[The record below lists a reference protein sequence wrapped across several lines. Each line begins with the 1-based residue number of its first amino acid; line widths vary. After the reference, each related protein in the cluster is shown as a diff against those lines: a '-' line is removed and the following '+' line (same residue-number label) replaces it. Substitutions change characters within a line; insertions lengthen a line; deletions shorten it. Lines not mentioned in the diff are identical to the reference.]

1 MDNLAPKE
9 IADEEMINQAFHELL
24 NDYLNTKHRKKVEI
38 ITKAFNFANQAH
50 KGIKRRSGEPYIMHP
65 IAVASIVCN
74 EIGLGSTSICA
85 ALLHDVVEDTDYTV
99 EDIENI
105 FGPKIAQIVDGLT
118 KISGGIFGD
127 RASAQAE
134 NFKKLLLTMSSDIRV
149 ITKAFNFA
157 NQAHKGIKRRS
168 GEPYIMHPIA
178 VASIVCNEIGLGST
192 SICAALLHDVVE
204 DTDYTVEDIEN
215 IFGPKIAQIVD
226 GLTKISGG
234 IFGDRAS
241 AQAEN
246 FKKLLLTMSSDIR
259 VILIKIA
266 DRLHNMR
273 TLGSMLP
280 NKQYKIAGETLYIYA
295 PLANRLGLYKIKTE
309 LENLSFKYEHP
320 EEYAEIEEKLN
331 ATAAE
336 RDKVFNDFT
345 APIRTQLDKM
355 GLKYRILARVKSIYS
370 IWNKMQTKH
379 VPFEEIYDLLAVRII
394 FEPRNE
400 EEELND
406 CFDIYV
412 SISKIYKPHPDRLRD
427 WVSHPKANGYQALH
441 VTLMGNNGQWI
452 EVQIRSERM
461 NDVAEQGFAAHW
473 KYKEGGGSEDEGEL
487 EKWLRTI
494 KEILDDPQPDAI
506 DFLDTIK
513 LNLFAS
519 EIFVFTPKGELKTM
533 PQNSTA
539 LDFAFSL
546 HTDIGSHCIGAKVNH
561 KLVPLSHKLQSGDQ
575 VEILTSKSQR
585 VQPQWEVF
593 ATTARARAKIAAIL
607 RKERKANQKIGE
619 EILSEFLKK
628 EEVRPEEAVIEKLR
642 KLHNAK
648 NEEEL
653 LAAIG
658 SKAIVLGEADKN
670 ELKEKQTS
678 NWKKY
683 LTFSFGNSKEKQEEK
698 EPQEK
703 EKINPKEVLKL
714 TEESLQKKYIMAECC
729 HPIPGDDVL
738 GYVDEN
744 DRIIIHKRQ
753 CPVAAKLKSSYGNR
767 ILATEWDTHKEL
779 SFLVYIYI
787 KGIDNM
793 GLLNEVTQVISR
805 QLNVNIRKLTIE
817 TEDGIF
823 EGKIQLWVH
832 DVDDVKTICNNLKK
846 IQNIKQV
853 SRVEE

>member
-1 MDNLAPKE
+1 MENVNQRE
-9 IADEEMINQAFHELL
+9 VTEEEMIDQEFQELL
-24 NDYLNTKHRKKVEI
+24 NSYLATKHRKRVEI

-65 IAVASIVCN
+65 LAVAKIVCN

-85 ALLHDVVEDTDYTV
+85 ALLHDVVEDTDYTI

-127 RASAQAE
+127 RASEQAE
-134 NFKKLLLTMSSDIRV
+134 NFKKLLLTMS
-149 ITKAFNFA
+149 N
-157 NQAHKGIKRRS
+157 
-168 GEPYIMHPIA
+168 
-178 VASIVCNEIGLGST
+178 
-192 SICAALLHDVVE
+192 DV
-204 DTDYTVEDIEN
+204 
-215 IFGPKIAQIVD
+215 
-226 GLTKISGG
+226 
-234 IFGDRAS
+234 
-241 AQAEN
+241 
-246 FKKLLLTMSSDIR
+246 R

-295 PLANRLGLYKIKTE
+295 PLANRLGLYKVKTE

-320 EEYAEIEEKLN
+320 EEYREIEEKLN
-331 ATAAE
+331 ATSAVRE
-336 RDKVFNDFT
+336 KVFQDFT
-345 APIRTQLDKM
+345 APIIAQLNKM
-355 GLKYRILARVKSIYS
+355 GLKYHILARVKSIYS

-394 FEPRNE
+394 FEPRKLD
-400 EEELND
+400 EELND

-412 SISKIYKPHPDRLRD
+412 TISKIYKPHPDRLRD

-473 KYKEGGGSEDEGEL
+473 KYKDGGGGEDEGEL

-494 KEILDDPQPDAI
+494 KEILDDPQPDAM

-546 HTDIGSHCIGAKVNH
+546 HTDIGCHCIGAQVNH

-585 VQPQWEVF
+585 VQPQWLTF
-593 ATTARARAKIAAIL
+593 ATTARARSKVAAIL
-607 RKERKANQKIGE
+607 RKDRKTYQKEGE
-619 EILSEFLKK
+619 EILNEFLKA
-628 EEVRPEEAVIEKLR
+628 EEIQPEATVIGKLC
-642 KLHNAK
+642 KLHNIK
-648 NEEEL
+648 NEEEFL
-653 LAAIG
+653 IAIG
-658 SKAIVLGEADKN
+658 NKSIVLGESDKN
-670 ELKEKQTS
+670 ELKEKPGA

-683 LTFSFGNSKEKQEEK
+683 LTFSFGGGNKEKTEEK

-703 EKINPKEVLKL
+703 EKIDTKEILIL
-714 TEESLQKKYIMAECC
+714 TEESIRNNYLMAECC

-738 GYVDEN
+738 GYIDEN
-744 DRIIIHKRQ
+744 ERVIIHKRQ
-753 CPVAAKLKSSYGNR
+753 CPVAAKLKISYGNR
-767 ILATEWDTHKEL
+767 IIATEWDTHKSL

-787 KGIDNM
+787 NGIDRM
-793 GLLNEVTQVISR
+793 GLLNEITQVISR
-805 QLNVNIRKLTIE
+805 RLGVNIRKLNLE
-817 TEDGIF
+817 TNDGIF
-823 EGKIQLWVH
+823 EGKFQLYVH
-832 DVDDVKTICNNLKK
+832 DVEDVKAICNNLLK
-846 IQNIKQV
+846 IPGVKSV
-853 SRVEE
+853 TRVEE

>member
-38 ITKAFNFANQAH
+38 
-50 KGIKRRSGEPYIMHP
+50 
-65 IAVASIVCN
+65 
-74 EIGLGSTSICA
+74 
-85 ALLHDVVEDTDYTV
+85 
-99 EDIENI
+99 
-105 FGPKIAQIVDGLT
+105 
-118 KISGGIFGD
+118 
-127 RASAQAE
+127 
-134 NFKKLLLTMSSDIRV
+134 

-729 HPIPGDDVL
+729 HPIPGDEVL

>member
-1 MDNLAPKE
+1 MDNLPPKE
-9 IADEEMINQAFHELL
+9 ISDEEMINQAFHELL

-134 NFKKLLLTMSSDIRV
+134 NFKKLLLTMS
-149 ITKAFNFA
+149 N
-157 NQAHKGIKRRS
+157 
-168 GEPYIMHPIA
+168 
-178 VASIVCNEIGLGST
+178 
-192 SICAALLHDVVE
+192 
-204 DTDYTVEDIEN
+204 
-215 IFGPKIAQIVD
+215 
-226 GLTKISGG
+226 
-234 IFGDRAS
+234 
-241 AQAEN
+241 
-246 FKKLLLTMSSDIR
+246 DIR

-379 VPFEEIYDLLAVRII
+379 VPFEEIFDLLAVRII
-394 FEPRNE
+394 FEPRNI

-683 LTFSFGNSKEKQEEK
+683 LTFSFGNNKEKQEEK

-703 EKINPKEVLKL
+703 EKINPKQVLKL

>member
-134 NFKKLLLTMSSDIRV
+134 NFKKLLLTMS
-149 ITKAFNFA
+149 N
-157 NQAHKGIKRRS
+157 
-168 GEPYIMHPIA
+168 
-178 VASIVCNEIGLGST
+178 
-192 SICAALLHDVVE
+192 
-204 DTDYTVEDIEN
+204 
-215 IFGPKIAQIVD
+215 
-226 GLTKISGG
+226 
-234 IFGDRAS
+234 
-241 AQAEN
+241 
-246 FKKLLLTMSSDIR
+246 DIR

-379 VPFEEIYDLLAVRII
+379 VPFEEIFDLLAVRII

-487 EKWLRTI
+487 EKWLKTI

-619 EILSEFLKK
+619 EILNEFLKK
-628 EEVRPEEAVIEKLR
+628 EEIRPEEAVIEKLR
-642 KLHNAK
+642 RLHNAK

-658 SKAIVLGEADKN
+658 SKAIILGEADKN

-683 LTFSFGNSKEKQEEK
+683 LTFSFGNNKEKQEEK

-703 EKINPKEVLKL
+703 EKINPKQVLKL

>member
-38 ITKAFNFANQAH
+38 
-50 KGIKRRSGEPYIMHP
+50 
-65 IAVASIVCN
+65 
-74 EIGLGSTSICA
+74 
-85 ALLHDVVEDTDYTV
+85 
-99 EDIENI
+99 
-105 FGPKIAQIVDGLT
+105 
-118 KISGGIFGD
+118 
-127 RASAQAE
+127 
-134 NFKKLLLTMSSDIRV
+134 

-703 EKINPKEVLKL
+703 EKINPKEILRL

-744 DRIIIHKRQ
+744 DRIIIYKRQ

-779 SFLVYIYI
+779 SFLVYIYLR
-787 KGIDNM
+787 GIDSM

-805 QLNVNIRKLTIE
+805 QLNVNIRKLAIE
-817 TEDGIF
+817 TNDGIF

-832 DVDDVKTICNNLKK
+832 DVEDVKTICNNLKK

-853 SRVEE
+853 NQVEE

>member
-1 MDNLAPKE
+1 MDNLPPKE
-9 IADEEMINQAFHELL
+9 ISDEEMINQAFHELL

-134 NFKKLLLTMSSDIRV
+134 NFKKLLLTMS
-149 ITKAFNFA
+149 N
-157 NQAHKGIKRRS
+157 
-168 GEPYIMHPIA
+168 
-178 VASIVCNEIGLGST
+178 
-192 SICAALLHDVVE
+192 
-204 DTDYTVEDIEN
+204 
-215 IFGPKIAQIVD
+215 
-226 GLTKISGG
+226 
-234 IFGDRAS
+234 
-241 AQAEN
+241 
-246 FKKLLLTMSSDIR
+246 DIR

-379 VPFEEIYDLLAVRII
+379 VPFEEIFDLLAVRII

-487 EKWLRTI
+487 EKWLKTI

-619 EILSEFLKK
+619 EILNEFLKK
-628 EEVRPEEAVIEKLR
+628 EEIRPEEAVIEKLR
-642 KLHNAK
+642 RLHNAK

-658 SKAIVLGEADKN
+658 SKAIILGEADKN

-683 LTFSFGNSKEKQEEK
+683 LTFSFGNNKEKQEEK

-703 EKINPKEVLKL
+703 EKINPKQVLKL

-767 ILATEWDTHKEL
+767 ILATEWDTHKDL